1 VLNEDETVREER
13 TTVLKREKKQKKKRR
28 KTKVCKNGAG
38 EGQETGIGGLR
49 MGEWGRTGK
58 LKRRRDDNEE

>member
-38 EGQETGIGGLR
+38 EGQETGIGGFENGG
-49 MGEWGRTGK
+49 METNGK
-58 LKRRRDDNEE
+58 AEAKARRQ